1 MATILFVVRKNRM
14 EYNFRAIEQ
23 KWQQKWKEDKAYE
36 VPNESTKPK
45 FYVLDMFPYPSGA
58 GLHVGHPLGYIAS
71 DIYSRYKRLKGFNVL
86 HPMGF
91 DSFGLPAEQY
101 ALETGQHPATTTEKN
116 IETFKAQ
123 LDKIGF
129 CYDWSR
135 EVRTS
140 DPSYY
145 KWTQKIFLE
154 LFNSYFCNTCKKALP
169 IIELIKKYETKG
181 GSSFT
186 AEQWNAFT
194 KAEQEAI
201 LMKRRLAFSSF
212 GEVNWCEALGTVLAN
227 DEVVNGVSERGG
239 HLVIKKKMRQWYL
252 RITAYADRLL
262 QGLETVQFSEPMKEM
277 QRNWIGRSEGCE
289 LEFAVGSVQLAVG
302 NNQLAEGKEQLA
314 IKVYTTRPDTIFGVD
329 FLVLAPE
336 HSLVA
341 QITTDAEKVK
351 VEEYLTYV
359 KSRSDRERMS
369 EVKQITGCFTGAYA
383 TNPFNGKQIPVWI
396 AEYVLAGYGT
406 GAIMAVPCGDQRD
419 FAFAQHFKIPI
430 TNIIGE
436 HYNGEEANATKE
448 ATLQNSDFLNGMLMK
463 DAIGVAINKIEE
475 LGIGKRKVNYRMRDA
490 GFSRQRY
497 WGEPF
502 PIVWQEETAIA
513 LSETDLPLELP
524 HAEKYGPGPEG
535 EGPLANMGEWV
546 NLTPASP
553 LERSQENLTPNP
565 SPRERELGDL
575 NEDESGVEQVRGY
588 MNSTYEEW
596 KKTFEFA
603 KRNRKNLTE
612 AEDKMWQLVRNRYI
626 DNYKFRRQ
634 HPIAGFIPDF
644 VCLEKKLIIEID
656 GGYHNEEEQIIFDG
670 ARENWLKEFDFDI
683 IRFTNEEVLE
693 DITVVKKSISEK
705 LKALADKA
713 SLQSSQAPLLW
724 RGGGEVPLRRETST
738 MPGYAGSSWYFL
750 RYMDPHNTQTFCDRK
765 ASDYWNQVDVY
776 VGGTEHAVGH
786 LLYSRMWTKVL
797 YDLGYIGFEEP
808 FKKLVNQGMIQGSSR
823 FVKKI
828 IPSLIAK
835 EGDINRFSQGQIAAS
850 IKPYIYISN
859 SLAEQK
865 NLDKTEIL
873 KELNI
878 HCLNTFGI
886 ENIKIDD
893 FTIKEDV
900 YRISTS
906 CVDGFELNIDKLKE
920 WRDEYKSAYFI
931 KDEKGK
937 FTCDS
942 EVEKMSKSKYNT
954 VNPDELCNQY
964 GADTFR
970 MYEMFLGPVEQ
981 SKPWDTKGIEGVHR
995 FLKKLWRLF
1004 YTDINPA
1011 TNTGGEPKWVDE
1023 KPSDAEYK
1031 ILHKTIKK
1039 IEQDTE
1045 NFSYNTAVAAF
1056 MISVNELSD
1065 AKCYK
1070 KEILSQILILL
1081 TPYAPHIAEELW
1093 EALGC
1098 EGSILNA
1105 SYPTLNESYLVEAT
1119 KEYPVSINGKTRSS
1133 INLPTEATE
1142 EEAKAAVLS
1151 NEVIL
1156 KWMEGAEVKK
1166 FIFVK
1171 GRMINVVV

>member
-1 MATILFVVRKNRM
+1 M
-14 EYNFRAIEQ
+14 EYNFRVIEQ
-23 KWQQKWKEDKAYE
+23 SWQKKWKDNKVYE
-36 VPNESTKPK
+36 VPNETPK
-45 FYVLDMFPYPSGA
+45 LKYYVLDMFPYPSGA

-101 ALETGQHPATTTEKN
+101 ALETGQHPAVTTEKN

-135 EVRTS
+135 EIRTS

-154 LFNSYFCNTCKKALP
+154 LFNAYFCNTCKQAKP
-169 IIELIKKYETKG
+169 IAELIEKYKTKG

-186 AEQWNAFT
+186 ADEWNAYST
-194 KAEQEAI
+194 KEQANI
-201 LMKRRLAFSSF
+201 LMQRRLAFSKF

-239 HLVIKKKMRQWYL
+239 HQVIKKKMRQWYL
-252 RITAYADRLL
+252 RITEYADRLL
-262 QGLETVQFSEPMKEM
+262 QGLETVSFSEPMKEM

-289 LEFAVGSVQLAVG
+289 LEFKVEGSKL
-302 NNQLAEGKEQLA
+302 
-314 IKVYTTRPDTIFGVD
+314 KVYTTRPDTIFGVD

-336 HSLVA
+336 HLAVNSLVTTA
-341 QITTDAEKVK
+341 QKNAI
-351 VEEYLTYV
+351 EEYLTYV

-383 TNPFNGKQIPVWI
+383 NNPFNGKIIPVWI
-396 AEYVLAGYGT
+396 SEYVLAGYGT

-419 FAFAQHFKIPI
+419 FAFAKHFNIPI
-430 TNIIGE
+430 TNIIGNDF
-436 HYNGEEANATKE
+436 NGTEANATKE

-463 DAIGVAINKIEE
+463 NAIGIAVNKIEAC
-475 LGIGKRKVNYRMRDA
+475 GFGKRKVNYRMRDA

-502 PIVWQEETAIA
+502 PIVWQDETAIA

-524 HAEKYGPGPEG
+524 YAEKYSAGPGG
-535 EGPLANMGEWV
+535 EGPLANMADW
-546 NLTPASP
+546 
-553 LERSQENLTPNP
+553 
-565 SPRERELGDL
+565 L
-575 NEDESGVEQVRGY
+575 NMPQG
-588 MNSTYEEW
+588 
-596 KKTFEFA
+596 
-603 KRNRKNLTE
+603 
-612 AEDKMWQLVRNRYI
+612 
-626 DNYKFRRQ
+626 
-634 HPIAGFIPDF
+634 
-644 VCLEKKLIIEID
+644 
-656 GGYHNEEEQIIFDG
+656 
-670 ARENWLKEFDFDI
+670 
-683 IRFTNEEVLE
+683 
-693 DITVVKKSISEK
+693 
-705 LKALADKA
+705 
-713 SLQSSQAPLLW
+713 
-724 RGGGEVPLRRETST
+724 RRETST

-750 RYMDPHNTQTFCDRK
+750 RYMDPKNTQTFCDRK

-797 YDLGYIGFEEP
+797 YDLGYIGFDEP

-823 FVKKI
+823 FVYRLDTYTRITKLVNGVLYQNNVSEKNIFVADDLTDSKTKSHSQMLSI
-828 IPSLIAK
+828 I
-835 EGDINRFSQGQIAAS
+835 DN
-850 IKPYIYISN
+850 
-859 SLAEQK
+859 
-865 NLDKTEIL
+865 IL
-873 KELNI
+873 KPTVDESAPYYVTSSCTPIRVDVNMVDGLELNMDEFRNWKNGLYKNAI
-878 HCLNTFGI
+878 FICENGEVNAPLSYGEEFGLRT
-886 ENIKIDD
+886 K
-893 FTIKEDV
+893 
-900 YRISTS
+900 
-906 CVDGFELNIDKLKE
+906 DGKYIC
-920 WRDEYKSAYFI
+920 
-931 KDEKGK
+931 G
-937 FTCDS
+937 S

-954 VNPDELCNQY
+954 VNPDELCEKY

-1004 YTDINPA
+1004 FNDINPT
-1011 TNTGGEPKWVDE
+1011 TNTSGEPKWVDE

-1056 MISVNELSD
+1056 MISINELSD

-1081 TPYAPHIAEELW
+1081 APYAPHIAEELW
-1093 EALGC
+1093 AALGC
-1098 EGSILNA
+1098 KGFILDA
-1105 SYPTLNESYLVEAT
+1105 EYPKLSEWYLVEAT
-1119 KEYPVSINGKTRSS
+1119 KEYPVSINGKMRSA
-1133 INLPTEATE
+1133 ILLPTEATE
-1142 EEAKAAVLS
+1142 EEARAAVLS

-1156 KWMEGAEVKK
+1156 KWIDGAEVKK

-1171 GRMINVVV
+1171 SRMINVVI